1 MEAVIVALPGHPI
14 ITVATGQKLLGRSKQ
29 AVYGAVADL
38 AESG

>member
-1 MEAVIVALPGHPI
+1 LPTHPI

-29 AVYGAVADL
+29 AVNGAIAVL